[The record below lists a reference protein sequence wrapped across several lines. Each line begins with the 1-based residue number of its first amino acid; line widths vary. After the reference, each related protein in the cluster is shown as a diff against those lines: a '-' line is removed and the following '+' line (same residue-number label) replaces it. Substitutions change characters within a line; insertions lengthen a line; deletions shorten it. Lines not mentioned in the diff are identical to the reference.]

1 MPAETV
7 GTATDEKTAEENQ
20 KVVECQLDEIIK
32 LIKETN
38 AELRALRGEQD
49 GQ

>member
-20 KVVECQLDEIIK
+20 RVVEKQLDEIIK
-32 LIKETN
+32 LINETN
-38 AELRALRGEQD
+38 AVLCALLED
-49 GQ
+49 K